1 MSQPFAALIFLRIR
15 PQFSQVPPTQWIV
28 SKVDHV
34 PMVIVSRARIHLL
47 TADVGK
53 DRIPVA
59 RFFRDEPVHLG
70 ERSGNPFPDYH
81 SS

>member
-1 MSQPFAALIFLRIR
+1 
-15 PQFSQVPPTQWIV
+15 
-28 SKVDHV
+28 
-34 PMVIVSRARIHLL
+34 MVIVSRARIHLL